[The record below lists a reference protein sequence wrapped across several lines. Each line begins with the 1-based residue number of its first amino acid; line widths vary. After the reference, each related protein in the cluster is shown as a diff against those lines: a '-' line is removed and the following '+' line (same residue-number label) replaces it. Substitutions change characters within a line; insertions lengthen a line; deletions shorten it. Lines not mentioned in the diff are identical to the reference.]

1 MYVGVSADCSKLSFT
16 IELLYTP
23 FFIIV
28 RVSARSLT
36 NCLANMDFSNMGIS
50 AIVSYLR

>member
-28 RVSARSLT
+28 ISARSLT